1 MAGSISFYQLNCKV
15 PEWKLG
21 PGSVDFQV
29 TQGGRPLDVSSDASL
44 SGEENGESLNFEYYT
59 TTSGVLAFTKSSFLA
74 YDRIGGNSGGSSGG
88 NSHLIGLT
96 VTRTISHSGSASV
109 RWGTDYGDQG
119 DLHFKSGESKQV
131 FTVDARHH
139 EESKKASKQAS
150 KPRRGGNGFVEP
162 GSIIMVTLNN
172 PSAGAELGALSV
184 TQVRT
189 HSRYTNC
196 VSWCMNEPNRMYVGP
211 CMWTAV

>member
-1 MAGSISFYQLNCKV
+1 M
-15 PEWKLG
+15 
-21 PGSVDFQV
+21 
-29 TQGGRPLDVSSDASL
+29 TQGGRPLDVSSEASL
-44 SGEENGESLNFEYYT
+44 AGEENGESLNFEYYT

-74 YDRIGGNSGGSSGG
+74 YDRVVGNSGGGQKSSKSSKSSESSKS
-88 NSHLIGLT
+88 SHLIGLT

-184 TQVRT
+184 TQVRN
-189 HSRYTNC
+189 HSRYIPTVC
-196 VSWCMNEPNRMYVGP
+196 HGI
-211 CMWTAV
+211 